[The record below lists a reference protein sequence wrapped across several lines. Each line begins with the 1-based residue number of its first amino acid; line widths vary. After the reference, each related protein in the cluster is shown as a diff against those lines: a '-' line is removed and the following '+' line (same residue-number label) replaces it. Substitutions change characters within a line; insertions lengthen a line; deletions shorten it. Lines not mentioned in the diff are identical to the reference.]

1 MPQDMNVKCS
11 IAPVLHNFL
20 KYIILE
26 LRSLY
31 QRASTDMKQT
41 VILTFNN
48 SKNPVADKTD
58 RKTVLK

>member
-11 IAPVLHNFL
+11 IAPVLHNFF
-20 KYIILE
+20 KYIILV